1 MKGEKISNQI
11 TRNDEKLG
19 ENDFVFFWKNWD
31 QTQMLVKTEIIN
43 SGWLKFF
50 QIAWNGKKI
59 GQKLFLEF

>member
-43 SGWLKFF
+43 SG
-50 QIAWNGKKI
+50 
-59 GQKLFLEF
+59 